1 MITKKQKQAKIAKYN
16 TYRNNRLKHAKF
28 RIRDIVKF
36 INYENE
42 YDIGVIT
49 EIHFF
54 LETHYTITS
63 LDFKKCYTINST
75 SIKKIGRYPKLN
87 RSKHIFKNI

>member
-1 MITKKQKQAKIAKYN
+1 MITKKQKQTKITKYN

-54 LETHYTITS
+54 FS
-63 LDFKKCYTINST
+63 
-75 SIKKIGRYPKLN
+75 
-87 RSKHIFKNI
+87 